1 MIAAAEIRPTGAD
14 YAELKR
20 RVQAAGLLEKQPAY
34 HVAKLGL
41 VLAAH
46 VAGWYLAA
54 MAAVASSWVG
64 LAGAAVVLAYATV
77 QSGMVMHDAGHQS
90 CFRRRGANETFC
102 LLCGNL
108 LIGISAGWWVQ
119 EHNRHHNDPNRD
131 EVDPDIGVPHLAFSA
146 AQLAR
151 KHRWLRRGI
160 GLLQAWLFLP
170 LLTLQSIYLRA
181 GAYAYLATHRTRRRR
196 LEIALLAAHWLGY
209 FGLAFGLLGVRAGL
223 VFVVLHQALWGFYAG
238 TVFGAGHKGLPLL
251 APEERLDYLT
261 RQLSVTRN
269 LRPGR
274 LADLWYGG
282 LNFQIEHHLFPVIS
296 RSRFHRVR
304 TIVLEFCRERGLD
317 YRETGILRCYR
328 EILSQLAR
336 VEREPF

>member
-1 MIAAAEIRPTGAD
+1 MIASAEIRPSSAD
-14 YAELKR
+14 FAELKR
-20 RVQAAGLLEKQPAY
+20 RIQAAGLLEKQPAY
-34 HVAKLGL
+34 HLAKLGL
-41 VLAAH
+41 VLAVH

-54 MAAVASSWVG
+54 VASTWIG
-64 LAGAAVVLAYATV
+64 LVGAAVVLAYATV

-90 CFRRRGANETFC
+90 CFRRREANEALC

-151 KHRWLRRGI
+151 KHPWLRRGI

-181 GAYAYLATHRTRRRR
+181 GAYAYLATHRTRRHR
-196 LEIALLAAHWLGY
+196 LEIALLSAHWLGY
-209 FGLAFGLLGVRAGL
+209 FGLAFELMGVRNGL
-223 VFVVLHQALWGFYAG
+223 IFIALHQALWGFYAG

-296 RSRFHRVR
+296 RSRFHQVR
-304 TIVLEFCRERGLD
+304 EVVREFCREQGLD
-317 YRETGILRCYR
+317 YRETTVLRCYR
-328 EILSQLAR
+328 EILGHLSR
-336 VEREPF
+336 VG